1 MADVMIVES
10 FEVRVLVVAAY
21 CTRIYHAKSPA
32 SLNAKTTAAER
43 YINTCLTGV
52 DTSHFCNISEPGD
65 MVGGDGVQFTLP
77 MKDTVRYTA
86 VQRPSRATML

>member
-1 MADVMIVES
+1 MEALESMRNKLRMADVMIVES

-43 YINTCLTGV
+43 
-52 DTSHFCNISEPGD
+52 
-65 MVGGDGVQFTLP
+65 
-77 MKDTVRYTA
+77 
-86 VQRPSRATML
+86 